1 MRLGTGLAGIAV
13 VFGCLGI
20 AACGTDPTGART
32 AADHNYSVGALP
44 PGEGDGGNGGDTGGE
59 TTTQSDTTTQ
69 RGIGGFGSGN

>member
-1 MRLGTGLAGIAV
+1 MRLRTGLAGIGV

-20 AACGTDPTGART
+20 AACRTDPTGART
-32 AADHNYSVGALP
+32 DADHDYSVGALP
-44 PGEGDGGNGGDTGGE
+44 PSEGYLGNGGDAGAE